1 MVRQGPGR
9 TRCNPANVA
18 LGGPAH
24 SLLKP
29 AKARTLANSQGPVA
43 AVSLAEAARFW
54 ARLGM
59 VSFGGPA
66 AQIALLL
73 WLHQSLAWSWLN
85 CALAVAGLDL
95 ALSGLFLR
103 IGGGAVFSAA
113 HH

>member
-1 MVRQGPGR
+1 M
-9 TRCNPANVA
+9 A
-18 LGGPAH
+18 GPAH
-24 SLLKP
+24 RLTEP
-29 AKARTLANSQGPVA
+29 AQAWTLANSQGPVA
-43 AVSLAEAARFW
+43 AVTLAEAARFW

-85 CALAVAGLDL
+85 CALALAGLDL

-103 IGGGAVFSAA
+103 IGGGMLKAPFLPETRLGITRTTRALTGRF
-113 HH
+113 